1 MSRVVGLLLVL
12 EAVAAA
18 QPTPDQAV
26 QAKQLWEDGR
36 KLAAAGKYQQ
46 ACDEFTKSYAL
57 DPAVGTELNLGDCQE
72 HLGHLAIAFH
82 LFEDAAKKDTDAD
95 RIKYARGRADALTD
109 KLATAVVKLPDASTV
124 GLVLKVG
131 GQLVP
136 PAAEVKEP
144 VDPGTVQVE
153 VDVPGH
159 PPETRTQPAKP
170 GETVTFDFTAPPPA
184 PVVAAP
190 HPDEAPP
197 SETVSVEKRKHSR
210 VLLAEGLVA
219 GGGALIL
226 TSAGVAFYAKSQYD
240 DVVGPGKPCDV
251 NVRCNSPSAID
262 KANHAVHIA
271 DAATVIGLVGLAAAV
286 AGGVVYVTAPKEFVV
301 APAAS
306 AQGAGITL
314 SGTF

>member
-82 LFEDAAKKDTDAD
+82 LFEDAAKKDSDAD

-184 PVVAAP
+184 PVAAAP
-190 HPDEAPP
+190 HPDEVPP

-210 VLLAEGLVA
+210 VVLAEGLVA

-240 DVVGPGKPCDV
+240 DVVGPGKACDSTV
-251 NVRCNSPSAID
+251 HCTDSSAIA
-262 KANHAVHIA
+262 KVNHAIHIA
-271 DAATVIGLVGLAAAV
+271 DAATVIGLVGLAAAI

-301 APAAS
+301 APALS
-306 AQGAGITL
+306 GQGGGITL

>member
-72 HLGHLAIAFH
+72 HLGHLAVAYH

-95 RIKYARGRADALTD
+95 RVKYARGRADALDD

-159 PPETRTQPAKP
+159 PPETRTQPAKA
-170 GETVTFDFTAPPPA
+170 GETVTFDFTAPPPP
-184 PVVAAP
+184 PVVVT
-190 HPDEAPP
+190 HPDEPAPTTT
-197 SETVSVEKRKHSR
+197 TVSVQKRKHSR
-210 VLLAEGLVA
+210 VLLAEGLAA
-219 GGGALIL
+219 GGGALML

-240 DVVGPGKPCDV
+240 EVVGPGKECDSSAH
-251 NVRCNSPSAID
+251 CTSTSAIA

-271 DAATVIGLVGLAAAV
+271 DAATVIGLVGLAAAI

-301 APAAS
+301 APALS
-306 AQGAGITL
+306 GQGGGITL

>member
-1 MSRVVGLLLVL
+1 MSRALGLLLVL

-26 QAKQLWEDGR
+26 QAKQLWEGGR
-36 KLAAAGKYQQ
+36 KLAAAGKYQE

-57 DPAVGTELNLGDCQE
+57 DPAIGTELNLADCQE
-72 HLGHLAIAFH
+72 HLGHLAIAWH
-82 LFEDAAKKDTDAD
+82 LFDDGAKKDSDAD
-95 RIKYARGRADALTD
+95 RAKYARGRVDALTG
-109 KLATAVVKLPDASTV
+109 KLATAVVKVPDATTV

-136 PAAEVKEP
+136 PAAEVQTM
-144 VDPGTVQVE
+144 VDPGSVQVE
-153 VDVPGH
+153 LDVPGR
-159 PPETRTQPAKP
+159 PPQTRTQPATA
-170 GETVTFDFTAPPPA
+170 GETVTFDFAAPPPA
-184 PVVAAP
+184 VA
-190 HPDEAPP
+190 P
-197 SETVSVEKRKHSR
+197 STEEPAVTTTVSVEKRRHSR

-226 TSAGVAFYAKSQYD
+226 TSTGVALYAKSQYD
-240 DVVGPGKPCDV
+240 DEVGPGKPCDSTV
-251 NVRCNSPSAID
+251 HCTDQAAIS
-262 KANHAVHIA
+262 KVNHARHIA

-286 AGGVVYVTAPKEFVV
+286 AGGVVWATAPKEFVV

>member
-1 MSRVVGLLLVL
+1 MSRVVGVLLVL
-12 EAVAAA
+12 EAIAAA

-72 HLGHLAIAFH
+72 HLGHLAVAYH
-82 LFEDAAKKDTDAD
+82 LFEDAAKKDSDAD
-95 RIKYARGRADALTD
+95 RIKYARGRADALGD

-153 VDVPGH
+153 VDVPGQ
-159 PPETRTQPAKP
+159 PPETRALPAKA
-170 GETVTFDFTAPPPA
+170 GETVTFDFTAPPP
-184 PVVAAP
+184 PVVVT
-190 HPDEAPP
+190 HPDEPVPP
-197 SETVSVEKRKHSR
+197 PTTVSVEKRKHSR
-210 VLLAEGLVA
+210 VLLAEGLAA
-219 GGGALIL
+219 GGGALML
-226 TSAGVAFYAKSQYD
+226 TSAGVALYAKSQYD
-240 DVVGPGKPCDV
+240 DVVGPGKTCDSTV
-251 NVRCNSPSAID
+251 HCSSPSAID
-262 KANHAVHIA
+262 KVNHAIHIA
-271 DAATVIGLVGLAAAV
+271 DAATVIGLVGLAAAI

-301 APAAS
+301 APALS
-306 AQGAGITL
+306 GQGGGITL

>member
-1 MSRVVGLLLVL
+1 
-12 EAVAAA
+12 
-18 QPTPDQAV
+18 V

-109 KLATAVVKLPDASTV
+109 KLATAVVTLGDATTP

-136 PAAEVKEP
+136 PEASVTAVVE
-144 VDPGTVQVE
+144 PGTVEVE
-153 VDVPGH
+153 LDRPGQ
-159 PPETRTQPAKP
+159 PPETRTQPAKA
-170 GETVTFDFTAPPPA
+170 GETIVFDLTGKPPIVVKQ
-184 PVVAAP
+184 PVEAAVP
-190 HPDEAPP
+190 IGHEHF
-197 SETVSVEKRKHSR
+197 VEKRKHSR

-251 NVRCNSPSAID
+251 NVRCNTASAID

-271 DAATVIGLVGLAAAV
+271 DAATVIGVVGLAAAA
-286 AGGVVYVTAPKEFVV
+286 AGVVVYVTAPKEFVV
-301 APAAS
+301 APALS
-306 AQGAGITL
+306 GQGGGITL